1 MHMPAKFLMLSVA
14 CAAIAGLTACESY
27 PWTPAQKDPG
37 VYKTTQERV
46 SPSGTKTTTN
56 QTTSVYRDTDGQKK
70 AVVKTEQ
77 TRDPKGLFN
86 KEKTTTYKTYN

>member
-1 MHMPAKFLMLSVA
+1 MTAKYFVMT
-14 CAAIAGLTACESY
+14 AALLGVLGLTACESY
-27 PWTPAQKDPG
+27 PWSPTQKDPG
-37 VYKTTQERV
+37 VYRTTSENTNRA
-46 SPSGTKTTTN
+46 GTTTKTN

-86 KEKTTTYKTYN
+86 KEKTTTIKTYN

>member
-1 MHMPAKFLMLSVA
+1 MSAKFFTLTVA
-14 CAAIAGLTACESY
+14 CAALAGLTACESA
-27 PWTPAQKDPG
+27 PWSPTHKDPG
-37 VYKTTQERV
+37 VYRTTTE
-46 SPSGTKTTTN
+46 STNAAGTKTTTN

-86 KEKTTTYKTYN
+86 QEKSTTYKTYN